1 MIKKALLVR
10 AFLSIIKLEFIMNKE
25 KVLLTIS
32 IVILAI
38 GIILNFINFG
48 SDNTEIAQ
56 QAMNAQEAAI
66 AISTNNRMDILV
78 NAISLFLIGLGGLLT
93 ALTVLKILKNKR

>member
-1 MIKKALLVR
+1 
-10 AFLSIIKLEFIMNKE
+10 
-25 KVLLTIS
+25 
-32 IVILAI
+32 
-38 GIILNFINFG
+38 
-48 SDNTEIAQ
+48 
-56 QAMNAQEAAI
+56 MNAQEAAI